1 MNITFQ
7 TMKTS
12 YRSPVPAQRTY
23 TPQTEKVKGDYD
35 TINISRS
42 RVNQDSDES
51 FAQILARRAASQL
64 KSGASPERVSELQR
78 QVAEGTYVPDSQKIA
93 GRLLGL
99 S

>member
-12 YRSPVPAQRTY
+12 YRSPVPAQRPFM
-23 TPQTEKVKGDYD
+23 PQTEKAKADYD
-35 TINISRS
+35 TIDISRS

-64 KSGASPERVSELQR
+64 KSGASQERVQELKSQI
-78 QVAEGTYVPDSQKIA
+78 ADGTYVPDSQKIA

-99 S
+99 G

>member
-23 TPQTEKVKGDYD
+23 TPQTEKVKGDY
-35 TINISRS
+35 
-42 RVNQDSDES
+42 ES

-64 KSGASPERVSELQR
+64 KSGASPERVQELQR

-99 S
+99 G

>member
-23 TPQTEKVKGDYD
+23 TPQAEKGKADYD
-35 TINISRS
+35 TIDISRS
-42 RVNQDSDES
+42 RVNPDSDES

-64 KSGASPERVSELQR
+64 KSGATQERIQELKSQI
-78 QVAEGTYVPDSQKIA
+78 ANGSYVPDSQKIA